1 MTTVKR
7 LNGSS
12 SPPWRKRSFQYK
24 IKRFIPAALFA
35 SLTGTY
41 LDLIFVG
48 KQVFF
53 SPPAP
58 FSSVMTINIAFTL
71 AVLPIMAAVFLQL
84 MEKRHLPGKMAIIL
98 LISLLMSVLER
109 VSESLGLF
117 VHSESWSHMYTFF
130 GTFLYLIAVYQ
141 FHNKW
146 MSQ

>member
-1 MTTVKR
+1 
-7 LNGSS
+7 
-12 SPPWRKRSFQYK
+12 
-24 IKRFIPAALFA
+24 
-35 SLTGTY
+35 

-48 KQVFF
+48 KQVYFF
-53 SPPAP
+53 PARP

-141 FHNKW
+141 FHKW